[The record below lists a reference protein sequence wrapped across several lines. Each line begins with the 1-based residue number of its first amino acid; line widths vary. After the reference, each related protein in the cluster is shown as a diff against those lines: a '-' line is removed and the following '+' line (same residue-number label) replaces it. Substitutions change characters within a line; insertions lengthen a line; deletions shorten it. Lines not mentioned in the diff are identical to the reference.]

1 MFRLINLCFFTYRNE
16 GGDKMFV
23 NVSNHPSEL
32 WLDDQKKSAMQYGE
46 VVDLAFP
53 LIYKGYDSI
62 KYDELVESYYER
74 IMDLCP
80 DVVMVQGEFVFT
92 HRLVNTLKKSGVKV
106 VAARS
111 ERSSLEYKDENG
123 VIHKQSTF
131 EFIDFVEY

>member
-1 MFRLINLCFFTYRNE
+1 
-16 GGDKMFV
+16 MFV

-46 VVDLAFP
+46 VVDFAFP
-53 LIYKGYDSI
+53 LIYKGYDRI

-74 IMDLCP
+74 IMALCP

-92 HRLVNTLKKSGVKV
+92 HRLVNKLKKSGVKV